1 MKPSNKRRICS
12 AFFSILCNLRPLMMK
27 IIKKKKNILRAL
39 ICVFDIHF
47 LPRFAFRQSFLS
59 IVFTP
64 CTLSIES
71 MRSYFHQQTWQLEY
85 AMCLGNTHADNWF
98 SRVWVLIKKQKS
110 KWTHSHSTYLS
121 SKFVCFFLFCQS
133 CLVSSNTIFLIRNQ
147 HRKNHQ
153 LKVESNISTIV
164 DYTFFCI
171 CIHRARQCI
180 HKSWMPITINIKP
193 MTDVEE
199 GQTIDVHRRLASSF
213 YCKYQGNQ
221 SYVRHERQIDF
232 HPELKLEFHYSD
244 RYCAPVIIITIG
256 NLCDCWYS

>member
-1 MKPSNKRRICS
+1 MN
-12 AFFSILCNLRPLMMK
+12 AFSFDIF
-27 IIKKKKNILRAL
+27 IFQ
-39 ICVFDIHF
+39 ICV
-47 LPRFAFRQSFLS
+47 
-59 IVFTP
+59 
-64 CTLSIES
+64 
-71 MRSYFHQQTWQLEY
+71 
-85 AMCLGNTHADNWF
+85 
-98 SRVWVLIKKQKS
+98 
-110 KWTHSHSTYLS
+110 
-121 SKFVCFFLFCQS
+121 FFLFCQS

-193 MTDVEE
+193 MTDVKE

-221 SYVRHERQIDF
+221 SCATWAANWFSSRIKTGVPLFWPILRARDYYYHRQSLWLLIFIASQSINTFNTIIDWKHFSNERRIADNIDNNWYGINLWFTAANVCLTSYQNTFVTQKTRHISSR
-232 HPELKLEFHYSD
+232 
-244 RYCAPVIIITIG
+244 CA
-256 NLCDCWYS
+256 CDADEQPRISSIFK